1 MAGLLTVSAVLVV
14 LGAAAVTAVGAADV
28 LMVGVVLPVVGV
40 DDTVPGGRE
49 VSLTGVRVGGAA
61 ADVARI

>member
-1 MAGLLTVSAVLVV
+1 VAGLLTVSVVLVV
-14 LGAAAVTAVGAADV
+14 LGAAAVNAVRAAEV
-28 LMVGVVLPVVGV
+28 LMVGVALPVVGV

-49 VSLTGVRVGGAA
+49 VSLTGVRVGSAA